1 MYWRSIMKKNKVLFI
16 ILLLIT
22 ILSLTS
28 CKQGKPLNADALI
41 ARNINEINESKIN
54 EYRINVD
61 LDTESM
67 TYEGKQTVSYVNNT
81 GIDLEDIY
89 FHLYPNAFKS
99 LADAPILFNMEEK
112 MSSLSYES
120 GDMDIEKVIQNG
132 KELEWSIGGDKDTIL
147 HIKLDKSLEKGK
159 STELYLEYKVKLPTT
174 KDRFG
179 YHDKGINFGNWYPIL
194 CVYDE
199 SGWNLDPYYKVG
211 DPFYS
216 EVSNYKV
223 SITTPKDIIVASSG
237 NIVSENRKG
246 DKKIYEI
253 EGPLIRDFAW
263 AASKDFIIKEKKVED
278 TIIKVYSITNDS
290 NLINESLKIGE
301 NSIKTFNKIF
311 GKYPYGVYTI
321 VNTEFPSGMEYP
333 GIVFISNDYFHKHLI
348 SILEKVIVHET
359 AHQWWY
365 GIVGNNQVKEP
376 WLDEGLTTYSEVI
389 YINEVHGKKKAKE
402 YYDQDIKLGYEYA
415 VQYLGEN
422 EVVNKPLSEFIGWD
436 DYGLL
441 VYTRAAMFVDRIKE
455 DFGEETLYK
464 ILNKY
469 YEEYK
474 FKNARTEDFIKI
486 CEEVTNT
493 SFNGLVKE
501 YLNGNKNR

>member
-1 MYWRSIMKKNKVLFI
+1 MKKFNKLPI
-16 ILLLIT
+16 ILILII
-22 ILSLTS
+22 ILSLTG
-28 CKQGKPLNADALI
+28 CKEGTPLNADALI
-41 ARNINEINESKIN
+41 VKNLNGINESKIN
-54 EYRINVD
+54 EYKIEVD
-61 LDTESM
+61 LNTENM
-67 TYEGKQTVSYVNNT
+67 IYKGKQTVSYKNNT
-81 GIDLEDIY
+81 GVDLENIY

-99 LADAPILFNMEEK
+99 LETAPILFNLEEK
-112 MSSLSYES
+112 MDPLSYKR
-120 GDMDIEKVIQNG
+120 GYIDIVKVKQNG
-132 KELEWSIGGDKDTIL
+132 KDLSWNVEGDKDTIL
-147 HIKLDKSLEKGK
+147 NIKLDKPLEKGK
-159 STELYLEYKVKLPTT
+159 STELYLEYTVKLPTT

-199 SGWNLDPYYKVG
+199 KGWNLDPYYKVG

-216 EVSNYKV
+216 EISNYNV
-223 SITTPKDIIVASSG
+223 SITTPKDIIVAASG
-237 NIVSENRKG
+237 KIISETEKG
-246 DKKIYEI
+246 DKKTYKI

-263 AASKDFIIKEKKVED
+263 AASKDFVIKEKKIED
-278 TIIKVYSITNDS
+278 TIIKLYSINNDS

-301 NSIKTFNKIF
+301 NSIKTFNKVF
-311 GKYPYGVYTI
+311 GKYPYNVYTI

-348 SILEKVIVHET
+348 NILEKVIVHET

-365 GIVGNNQVKEP
+365 GLVGNNQVKEP

-389 YINEVHGKKKAKE
+389 YINEIYGNKKAKE

-422 EVVNKPLSEFIGWD
+422 EVVNKPLSEFAGWS

-441 VYTRAAMFVDRIKE
+441 VYTRAAMFIDRIKE
-455 DFGEETLYK
+455 DFGEEVLYK
-464 ILNKY
+464 ILNTY
-469 YEEYK
+469 YGKYK
-474 FKNARTEDFIKI
+474 FHNAKTEDFIKV

-493 SFNGLVKE
+493 SFEGLVKE
-501 YLNGNKNR
+501 YLNGNR